1 MTNYTFNL
9 PRALN
14 AYPDHTTHIL
24 QETER
29 IKQLRDECGCLM
41 GAKFMLASFGIVG
54 IYFVFFSEFIFPNVL
69 VDILFGLL
77 IIFISSAVGKII
89 GIGLAKLRLAQLYK
103 SLQARYPL
111 RGE

>member
-1 MTNYTFNL
+1 
-9 PRALN
+9 
-14 AYPDHTTHIL
+14 
-24 QETER
+24 
-29 IKQLRDECGCLM
+29 M